1 MMKTMK
7 YYLKNIF
14 LAASCLWLFTACNDF
29 LTLYPEDD
37 IVDDEYWE
45 TGEDVQSV
53 VASCYRFMLE
63 DNVISRIIYWGEA
76 RSDNMDYS
84 TSASTDEQYLKDANL
99 LSSNGLV
106 TWGDFYK
113 VINICNKV
121 IKSAPAV
128 RDRDANFTEERLH
141 NYLAEVYTL
150 RALCYFYLVRSFG
163 DVPYVTEPS
172 ESEQQDYQVAQSSA
186 DDVIV
191 PALIE
196 DLKLAE
202 EYAPEEWP
210 TIHTREDYEE
220 RCACPFGR
228 CLFMEGFRRGQFRSA
243 GGLSVL
249 CGSL

>member
-76 RSDNMDYS
+76 RSDDMDYS

-121 IKSAPAV
+121 IK
-128 RDRDANFTEERLH
+128 
-141 NYLAEVYTL
+141 
-150 RALCYFYLVRSFG
+150 
-163 DVPYVTEPS
+163 
-172 ESEQQDYQVAQSSA
+172 
-186 DDVIV
+186 
-191 PALIE
+191 
-196 DLKLAE
+196 
-202 EYAPEEWP
+202 
-210 TIHTREDYEE
+210 
-220 RCACPFGR
+220 
-228 CLFMEGFRRGQFRSA
+228 
-243 GGLSVL
+243 
-249 CGSL
+249 

>member
-37 IVDDEYWE
+37 IVDDEYWK

-76 RSDNMDYS
+76 RSENMDYS
-84 TSASTDEQYLKDANL
+84 TSASTDEQYLIDANL

-163 DVPYVTEPS
+163 GVRS
-172 ESEQQDYQVAQSSA
+172 RRMA
-186 DDVIV
+186 DG
-191 PALIE
+191 
-196 DLKLAE
+196 
-202 EYAPEEWP
+202 

-220 RCACPFGR
+220 RCASPFGR
-228 CLFMEGFRRGQFRSA
+228 CIFMEGFRRGQFRSA

-249 CGSL
+249 CGSLRPCAVQSGHV

>member
-121 IKSAPAV
+121 TATPTLPKNAYTIIWRRFILCAHSVISIWYAV
-128 RDRDANFTEERLH
+128 
-141 NYLAEVYTL
+141 LAT
-150 RALCYFYLVRSFG
+150 
-163 DVPYVTEPS
+163 
-172 ESEQQDYQVAQSSA
+172 
-186 DDVIV
+186 
-191 PALIE
+191 
-196 DLKLAE
+196 
-202 EYAPEEWP
+202 
-210 TIHTREDYEE
+210 
-220 RCACPFGR
+220 
-228 CLFMEGFRRGQFRSA
+228 CLM
-243 GGLSVL
+243 
-249 CGSL
+249 

>member
-84 TSASTDEQYLKDANL
+84 S
-99 LSSNGLV
+99 
-106 TWGDFYK
+106 
-113 VINICNKV
+113 
-121 IKSAPAV
+121 
-128 RDRDANFTEERLH
+128 
-141 NYLAEVYTL
+141 
-150 RALCYFYLVRSFG
+150 
-163 DVPYVTEPS
+163 
-172 ESEQQDYQVAQSSA
+172 
-186 DDVIV
+186 
-191 PALIE
+191 
-196 DLKLAE
+196 
-202 EYAPEEWP
+202 
-210 TIHTREDYEE
+210 
-220 RCACPFGR
+220 
-228 CLFMEGFRRGQFRSA
+228 
-243 GGLSVL
+243 
-249 CGSL
+249 

>member
-84 TSASTDEQYLKDANL
+84 TSASTNEQYLKDANL

-128 RDRDANFTEERLH
+128 RDREPTLPKNAYTIIWRRFILCAH
-141 NYLAEVYTL
+141 SVISIWYAVLAT
-150 RALCYFYLVRSFG
+150 
-163 DVPYVTEPS
+163 
-172 ESEQQDYQVAQSSA
+172 
-186 DDVIV
+186 
-191 PALIE
+191 
-196 DLKLAE
+196 
-202 EYAPEEWP
+202 
-210 TIHTREDYEE
+210 
-220 RCACPFGR
+220 
-228 CLFMEGFRRGQFRSA
+228 CLM
-243 GGLSVL
+243 
-249 CGSL
+249 

>member
-84 TSASTDEQYLKDANL
+84 TSASTCL
-99 LSSNGLV
+99 LYTSPS
-106 TWGDFYK
+106 
-113 VINICNKV
+113 
-121 IKSAPAV
+121 P
-128 RDRDANFTEERLH
+128 RD
-141 NYLAEVYTL
+141 
-150 RALCYFYLVRSFG
+150 
-163 DVPYVTEPS
+163 
-172 ESEQQDYQVAQSSA
+172 
-186 DDVIV
+186 
-191 PALIE
+191 
-196 DLKLAE
+196 
-202 EYAPEEWP
+202 
-210 TIHTREDYEE
+210 TR
-220 RCACPFGR
+220 
-228 CLFMEGFRRGQFRSA
+228 
-243 GGLSVL
+243 
-249 CGSL
+249 